1 MNSLGTISAYSAYT
15 SPIGSVYDTNPVSK
29 VEAKQD
35 TSATASSSSPKDEI
49 NDEAII
55 SDEAK
60 DLWARDLLTKGQTSS
75 APTDTKT
82 TTETKTTADTQDTN
96 KTQKNELGSKKE
108 LTAEQQQEVQK
119 LKLIDSEVKAH
130 EQAHL
135 AAAAGISASAPSYT
149 YQEGPDGKKYAV
161 GGEVSVSFSKGN
173 DPEENIS
180 KAETMRAAA
189 LAPADPSSQ
198 DMAVAQ
204 QAEQIIAESQQQLA
218 EQKQEEASKD
228 SGETKST
235 EPTDK
240 IAGTKQNP
248 AEKTDKTEKKTEEPT
263 IAYGPKKSEET
274 DETYGI
280 KKSNN
285 ADDKN
290 ETTIAYGPKKSDET
304 DNESNKTIKKPSL
317 IS

>member
-1 MNSLGTISAYSAYT
+1 MNSLGTISVYSAYT

-29 VEAKQD
+29 INEKQE
-35 TSATASSSSPKDEI
+35 TVAATSSSMNDDI

-60 DLWARDLLTKGQTSS
+60 NLWAKDLLTKGQMSNAS
-75 APTDTKT
+75 TDTKT
-82 TTETKTTADTQDTN
+82 TTEAKTTTDTQN
-96 KTQKNELGSKKE
+96 KNKSPKNEVVNKKE

-119 LKLIDSEVKAH
+119 LKLIDAEVKAH

-173 DPEENIS
+173 NPEENIS

-204 QAEQIIAESQQQLA
+204 QAEQIIAEAQQQIA
-218 EQKQEEASKD
+218 QQKQEEASK
-228 SGETKST
+228 SNSETQSN

-248 AEKTDKTEKKTEEPT
+248 TEKTDLTEKKTEEPALAYGNKKSDIDDGT
-263 IAYGPKKSEET
+263 KITRDSENKNETIIAYG
-274 DETYGI
+274 
-280 KKSNN
+280 
-285 ADDKN
+285 A
-290 ETTIAYGPKKSDET
+290 KKSDET
-304 DNESNKTIKKPSL
+304 DNEPDKTIKKSSL

>member
-1 MNSLGTISAYSAYT
+1 MNSLGTISGYSAYT
-15 SPIGSVYDTNPVSK
+15 SSVGSVYDTNPVSK
-29 VEAKQD
+29 INDKQD
-35 TSATASSSSPKDEI
+35 TSITTSSSSPKDEI

-60 DLWARDLLTKGQTSS
+60 DLWAKEQTSN
-75 APTDTKT
+75 APKDTKT
-82 TTETKTTADTQDTN
+82 TKNIQPTADTQNTN
-96 KTQKNELGSKKE
+96 KTQQNEVGNKKE

-161 GGEVSVSFSKGN
+161 GGEVSVSFSKGK
-173 DPEENIS
+173 DPQENIA

-189 LAPADPSSQ
+189 LAPSDPSSQ

-204 QAEQIIAESQQQLA
+204 QAEQIIAEAEQQLA
-218 EQKQEEASKD
+218 EKKQEEASKG
-228 SGETKST
+228 SGEKSPA
-235 EPTDK
+235 ESNDK
-240 IAGTKQNP
+240 IAGTKQEP
-248 AEKTDKTEKKTEEPT
+248 AEKADAPEKKTEEPVL
-263 IAYGPKKSEET
+263 AYGNKKTDNDDDTKITHDSKSSEGSIDKNET
-274 DETYGI
+274 IMAYAD
-280 KKSNN
+280 KKANN
-285 ADDKN
+285 ADDNIK
-290 ETTIAYGPKKSDET
+290 EKSK
-304 DNESNKTIKKPSL
+304 SSV

>member
-1 MNSLGTISAYSAYT
+1 MNSLGTISGYSAYT
-15 SPIGSVYDTNPVSK
+15 SSVGSVYDTNPVSK
-29 VEAKQD
+29 INEKQEN
-35 TSATASSSSPKDEI
+35 SAASSSSKYDEI

-55 SDEAK
+55 SDKAK
-60 DLWARDLLTKGQTSS
+60 DLWAKEQTSN
-75 APTDTKT
+75 APQETET
-82 TTETKTTADTQDTN
+82 TTETKTPSDIQDTN
-96 KTQKNELGSKKE
+96 KTQKNGLGNKKE

-189 LAPADPSSQ
+189 LAPADPSAQ

-204 QAEQIIAESQQQLA
+204 QAEQIIAEAQQQIA
-218 EQKQEEASKD
+218 EQKQEGSKD
-228 SGETKST
+228 SGEVKSS
-235 EPTDK
+235 EPAENTTS
-240 IAGTKQNP
+240 TKQNST
-248 AEKTDKTEKKTEEPT
+248 EQTDTTEKKAEEPALAYGNKKSDSDDGT
-263 IAYGPKKSEET
+263 KITHDSKDSEGSKGKNETIIAYGS
-274 DETYGI
+274 
-280 KKSNN
+280 
-285 ADDKN
+285 
-290 ETTIAYGPKKSDET
+290 KKSDKT
-304 DNESNKTIKKPSL
+304 DNESETLKKPSL

>member
-15 SPIGSVYDTNPVSK
+15 SQIGSVYDTNPVSK
-29 VEAKQD
+29 VNDKQE
-35 TSATASSSSPKDEI
+35 TSATASSSSPNDEI

-60 DLWARDLLTKGQTSS
+60 NLWARDLLTKGQTSN
-75 APTDTKT
+75 AP
-82 TTETKTTADTQDTN
+82 TETKATTENKAPSDAQNTN
-96 KTQKNELGSKKE
+96 KTQENEVGNKKE

-173 DPEENIS
+173 DPQENIS

-204 QAEQIIAESQQQLA
+204 QAEQIIAEAEQQIA
-218 EQKQEEASKD
+218 EQKQEENSKD
-228 SGETKST
+228 SGEKKPPESN
-235 EPTDK
+235 DK
-240 IAGTKQNP
+240 IAGTKQDP
-248 AEKTDKTEKKTEEPT
+248 AEKTDATDKKTEEPA
-263 IAYGPKKSEET
+263 IAYGNKKTE
-274 DETYGI
+274 D
-280 KKSNN
+280 KSS
-285 ADDKN
+285 K
-290 ETTIAYGPKKSDET
+290 T
-304 DNESNKTIKKPSL
+304 NESKSSTIS
-317 IS
+317 

>member
-29 VEAKQD
+29 VDDKQE
-35 TSATASSSSPKDEI
+35 TSSATSSSKNDDI

-60 DLWARDLLTKGQTSS
+60 DLWTRDLLTKGQTSN
-75 APTDTKT
+75 AQTETKNPTDT
-82 TTETKTTADTQDTN
+82 QNTN
-96 KTQKNELGSKKE
+96 KTEKTEVGNKKE

-204 QAEQIIAESQQQLA
+204 QAEQIIAEAEQQLA
-218 EQKQEEASKD
+218 EKKQEETSKD

-235 EPTDK
+235 EPN
-240 IAGTKQNP
+240 IAGTKQTP
-248 AEKTDKTEKKTEEPT
+248 TEKTGTTEKKTEEPAL
-263 IAYGPKKSEET
+263 AYGNKKSDA
-274 DETYGI
+274 DEGTKI
-280 KKSNN
+280 THDSKSSE
-285 ADDKN
+285 DSMGKN
-290 ETTIAYGPKKSDET
+290 ETTIAYGAKKSGET
-304 DNESNKTIKKPSL
+304 DNESDKTIKNPSL

>member
-1 MNSLGTISAYSAYT
+1 MSSLGTISAYSAYT

-29 VEAKQD
+29 VNDKQEA
-35 TSATASSSSPKDEI
+35 SATASSSSPNDEI

-60 DLWARDLLTKGQTSS
+60 NLWAREQTSN
-75 APTDTKT
+75 AQTEDKTTPNTKT
-82 TTETKTTADTQDTN
+82 TKDTQATADTQNTN
-96 KTQKNELGSKKE
+96 KTQQNEVGNKKE

-173 DPEENIS
+173 DPQENIS

-204 QAEQIIAESQQQLA
+204 QAEQIIAEAEQQIA
-218 EQKQEEASKD
+218 EQKQKDNSGGSETSKTND
-228 SGETKST
+228 STDTTTSAKKNST
-235 EPTDK
+235 ETTSINYGQKKTNEEPA
-240 IAGTKQNP
+240 IAYGN
-248 AEKTDKTEKKTEEPT
+248 KKTE
-263 IAYGPKKSEET
+263 
-274 DETYGI
+274 DESSKT
-280 KKSNN
+280 
-285 ADDKN
+285 
-290 ETTIAYGPKKSDET
+290 
-304 DNESNKTIKKPSL
+304 NESKSSTIS
-317 IS
+317 